1 LPRFQR
7 GSTLPRTSYASQN
20 VKRKHDQRHDA
31 KEKQRPPGF
40 VPLRL
45 AAPDQ
50 RRDDTEPEQDADY
63 EVPHLG

>member
-1 LPRFQR
+1 
-7 GSTLPRTSYASQN
+7 
-20 VKRKHDQRHDA
+20 VKGKRDQRRHA

-45 AAPDQ
+45 DAPDQ
-50 RRDDTEPEQDADY
+50 RRDETEPEQDADY